1 MFNSYNFITI
11 LIITVLLYFLSFYLV
26 KKNKIKLLT
35 HRKIWNIVLLF
46 SFLISG
52 LIGLILVILIDYNI
66 YISWYSKI
74 LWTHVEFGIVMA
86 IISIFHIIWHFNY
99 YKNIIKK

>member
-1 MFNSYNFITI
+1 MFNSYNSILI
-11 LIITVLLYFLSFYLV
+11 LIITVLLYFVSFYLV

-52 LIGLILVILIDYNI
+52 LIGLILAILIDYNI
-66 YISWYSKI
+66 YPSWYSKI

-86 IISIFHIIWHFNY
+86 IISIFHIVWHINY

>member
-1 MFNSYNFITI
+1 MFNSYNSILI
-11 LIITVLLYFLSFYLV
+11 LIITVLLYFVSFYLV

-52 LIGLILVILIDYNI
+52 IMGLVLAILIDYNI
-66 YISWYSKI
+66 YPFWYSKI
-74 LWTHVEFGIVMA
+74 LRAHVKLGIIMA
-86 IISIFHIIWHFNY
+86 IVSMFHIVWHINY